1 MLDDNLGVVFCSLV
15 VFFCLLVWAV
25 LVPLTKRSSRRTPRL
40 AYPGPRTA
48 SFKLA
53 PVQKPT
59 DSTVIR
65 ASSIPIRGY
74 LARKDERRKE
84 DILEQVFHSRTK

>member
-1 MLDDNLGVVFCSLV
+1 
-15 VFFCLLVWAV
+15 
-25 LVPLTKRSSRRTPRL
+25 
-40 AYPGPRTA
+40 
-48 SFKLA
+48 
-53 PVQKPT
+53 VQEPT